1 LHHQIH
7 NVHYL
12 IEGRRY
18 EKVAINR
25 HSLRIKADGFDPNK
39 IKKACDFIFRYLS
52 EEEFCL
58 LEMEHVMS
66 SMGLILSDML
76 KDDPLRKIAEFG
88 YSSSVDSV
96 FSCKV
101 ASNTKS

>member
-1 LHHQIH
+1 M
-7 NVHYL
+7 
-12 IEGRRY
+12 GM
-18 EKVAINR
+18 NR
-25 HSLRIKADGFDPNK
+25 HSARIKADGLDPDK
-39 IKKACDFIFRYLS
+39 IKKACDFIFSHLN

-58 LEMEHVMS
+58 LEIQHLMT
-66 SMGLILSDML
+66 SMGLIVSDMV

>member
-1 LHHQIH
+1 M
-7 NVHYL
+7 
-12 IEGRRY
+12 
-18 EKVAINR
+18 NR
-25 HSLRIKADGFDPNK
+25 HLVRIKVDGIDAKK
-39 IKKACDFIFRYLS
+39 IKKACDYIFRYLS

-58 LEMEHVMS
+58 LEIKHLMT
-66 SMGLILSDML
+66 SMGLIVSDMV
-76 KDDPLRKIAEFG
+76 KDDSLRKIAEFG